1 MKGLFQLMTADKTR
15 SLSYG
20 IATNFG
26 AAHGIRADPAFG
38 AITNLGAV
46 SLSRHAQTLLYE
58 SFRHAQGNQP
68 AQVHFMK
75 AYALLLRQTGVEIDF
90 SLKDRLA
97 HRIRSKQVPIG
108 HMDIPNL
115 IQVRAQFE
123 FWWLIMWDIFSA
135 IYLTDSQHLP
145 TREKLDRRA
154 IAVGGT
160 CEMSSFT
167 GEEMEALSHAF
178 TPYRVADFSTLR
190 PSEIVNEYFL
200 PNLIRVERNFQG
212 HGSRYATRPRTDGG
226 DVHESKMFDHCAK
239 AVRRLQ
245 RKITGPIDLIYVYVC
260 ERLDWL
266 SRNQPD
272 NPVYVDYLSLIDFYN
287 TNHPH
292 APATALHTAIHP
304 PLNNSAAY
312 PTRIHQQER
321 GSSC

>member
-1 MKGLFQLMTADKTR
+1 MKGLFQLMTADKTGSR
-15 SLSYG
+15 SYG
-20 IATNFG
+20 LATNFR

-68 AQVHFMK
+68 AQVHFMQ

-97 HRIRSKQVPIG
+97 HRIRAKQVPIG

-123 FWWLIMWDIFSA
+123 FWWFIMWDIFSA

-167 GEEMEALSHAF
+167 DKEMEALSHAF

-190 PSEIVNEYFL
+190 PSEIVNQYFL
-200 PNLIRVERNFQG
+200 PNLISVERNFQG
-212 HGSRYATRPRTDGG
+212 RGSRYATRPRTDGG
-226 DVHESKMFDHCAK
+226 DVHESKMLDHCAK

-245 RKITGPIDLIYVYVC
+245 RK
-260 ERLDWL
+260 
-266 SRNQPD
+266 S
-272 NPVYVDYLSLIDFYN
+272 
-287 TNHPH
+287 
-292 APATALHTAIHP
+292 PAQST
-304 PLNNSAAY
+304 
-312 PTRIHQQER
+312 
-321 GSSC
+321 